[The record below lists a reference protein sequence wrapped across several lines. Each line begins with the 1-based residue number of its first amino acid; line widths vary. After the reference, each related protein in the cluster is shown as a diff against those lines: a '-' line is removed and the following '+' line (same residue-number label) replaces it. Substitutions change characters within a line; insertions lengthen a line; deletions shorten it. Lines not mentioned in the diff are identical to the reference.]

1 MKKLTIALAITL
13 SLTGTVV
20 ANESITGGLDGFAV
34 SQQFQGQALKRI
46 VQKMVAP
53 PNFPIHQQVVTENKI
68 VQVRLVVEEKEV
80 EISPGVFMWQMTFN
94 GTSPG
99 PMIVAHLG
107 DYIELT
113 LVNPTSNTL
122 VHNID
127 LHAFTGAMGG
137 GSLTEV
143 PPGQEVTVRFKA
155 TKTGTFIYHCAPGG
169 VMIPWHVV
177 SGMNGAITILPKDGL
192 KDAEG
197 KKITYDKAFYIGGQ
211 DFYLPKDSKGQYK
224 RYTSPVAGMAD
235 TLAVMQTLQP
245 THLPFNGIMNAMTG
259 DNALKAKVGDTV
271 MIVHSQANRQAYPHM
286 IGGHGDYVW
295 QTGSFSDAPNTN
307 LETWSIA
314 AGAAGAA
321 IYTFKQPGTYAY
333 VSHNLIEAII
343 LGSVLHFKIAGKWN
357 NDLQEQLVAPGP
369 IRQ

>member
-1 MKKLTIALAITL
+1 MRKLAIALAITL
-13 SLTGTVV
+13 TLSGTVV
-20 ANESITGGLDGFAV
+20 ANESTTGGLKGFEV
-34 SQQFQGQALKRI
+34 SQQFQGQGMQRI
-46 VQKMVAP
+46 VQEMVAP
-53 PNFPIHQQVVTENKI
+53 PSFPIHDQVVTENKI
-68 VQVRLVVEEKEV
+68 VQVKLVIEEKEV

-99 PMIVAHLG
+99 PMIVAHVG

-122 VHNID
+122 LHNID

-137 GSLTEV
+137 GALTEV

-155 TKTGTFIYHCAPGG
+155 TKAGTFVYHCAPGG
-169 VMIPWHVV
+169 AMIPWHVV

-192 KDAEG
+192 KDG
-197 KKITYDKAFYIGGQ
+197 DGNQITYDKAFYVGGQ
-211 DFYLPKDSKGQYK
+211 DFYIPKDDKGNYK
-224 RYTSPVAGMAD
+224 RYPSPVVGMAD
-235 TLAVMQTLQP
+235 TLQAMKTLIP
-245 THLPFNGIMNAMTG
+245 THLPFNGVMNAMTG
-259 DNALKAKVGDTV
+259 ANALKSKVGETIL
-271 MIVHSQANRQAYPHM
+271 IVHSQANRQAYPHL

-295 QTGSFSDAPNTN
+295 ETGSFNDAPNTN

-333 VSHNLIEAII
+333 VSHNLIEAI
-343 LGSVLHFKIAGKWN
+343 LMGSVLHIQVDGKWN
-357 NDLQEQLVAPGP
+357 NDLQEQLIAPRP
-369 IRQ
+369 IQ